1 MLQKIFF
8 CTIKN
13 NIVAYNIPV
22 TSEWQSGTYIIS
34 AQLGEKKAGHMY
46 LQILDYDMQWI
57 KNMTHD
63 WISGEISTYQYANR
77 LDSVIENDTII
88 SQSIQHEM
96 IPEWFKNTADLWIN
110 DSITEKEFFN
120 VLKFLTA

>member
-1 MLQKIFF
+1 
-8 CTIKN
+8 
-13 NIVAYNIPV
+13 
-22 TSEWQSGTYIIS
+22 
-34 AQLGEKKAGHMY
+34 
-46 LQILDYDMQWI
+46 
-57 KNMTHD
+57 MTHD